1 MMSDTTVSRRF
12 ALHRVDERTWMIE
25 HIDGAAHAT
34 DPVGHVTVTEDDQ
47 VEVRWDMPVPLP
59 VLYATLEDALESLE
73 DWAGRPRGATKPIP
87 IPHFPPPPH

>member
-1 MMSDTTVSRRF
+1 MSDTTVSRRF
-12 ALHRVDERTWMIE
+12 ALQRVDERVWMIE

-34 DPVGHVTVTEDDQ
+34 DPVGHATITEDDQ

-73 DWAGRPRGATKPIP
+73 EWAGRPPGATKPIP